1 MYYIVYFINIL
12 FIKYYILYMIY
23 YLLYFILYILYI
35 VYLYIVYYIL
45 YIVYCILYIRYYI
58 LYIICCVLYIIYY
71 IFFTLYIIPT
81 ICSLAGF
88 PHPHWRRGLGHS
100 LLFSKSSVDMGHIE
114 WGLHWDIL
122 DYLGVWPRRWQVWVY
137 LNTWINYPQFIAIF
151 NLGKWW
157 FRPYLGWPRCVRG
170 LPTHRWPD
178 FNAGTCDVPG
188 SQVGLLDGSGGYKNK
203 DPRRIKSKLS
213 DFYTDFQKFK
223 IVSTYS
229 IWFCGDNHFWVRS
242 I

>member
-1 MYYIVYFINIL
+1 MLCI
-12 FIKYYILYMIY
+12 IY
-23 YLLYFILYILYI
+23 YILYILYI
-35 VYLYIVYYIL
+35 IHYTYY
-45 YIVYCILYIRYYI
+45 
-58 LYIICCVLYIIYY
+58 
-71 IFFTLYIIPT
+71 
-81 ICSLAGF
+81 
-88 PHPHWRRGLGHS
+88 
-100 LLFSKSSVDMGHIE
+100 LLFGRISSSPLEARPWAFAAVLEEFRRYGHIE

-137 LNTWINYPQFIAIF
+137 LNTWIYYPQFIAIF